1 MINIFIG
8 NLDYGAT
15 EEQLRAAFSVYGTV
29 DSCTIVV
36 DRDTGNSRG
45 FAFVEM
51 ASSEQ
56 AQTAISALDGSLLG
70 DRKIRVNEARPKND
84 DNRRKD
90 GLRGRDHRRHRI

>member
-15 EEQLRAAFSVYGTV
+15 EEQLRAAFSAYGTV

-45 FAFVEM
+45 FAFLEM
-51 ASSEQ
+51 ANSEE
-56 AQTAISALDGSLLG
+56 AKTAIAALDGSLLG
-70 DRKIRVNEARPKND
+70 DRAIRVNEARAKD
-84 DNRRKD
+84 EDTRRKD